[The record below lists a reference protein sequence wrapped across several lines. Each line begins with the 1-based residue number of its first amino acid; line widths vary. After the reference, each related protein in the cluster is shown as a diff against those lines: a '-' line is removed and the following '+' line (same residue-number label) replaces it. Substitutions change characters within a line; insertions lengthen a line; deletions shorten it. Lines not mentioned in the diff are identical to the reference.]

1 MAPFLLHR
9 VAVAALR
16 RASRVRRRETR
27 GIFLIPLLA
36 ALFLPQLCGA
46 AQEAAGRLS
55 ALKAT
60 GSQRFSSQKVATGTG
75 LTLGQDIKKE
85 DLQAAANR
93 LVQLGIFSD
102 VRYRFSTQSGT
113 IDVEFQVTDGPSMAP
128 LFDNFPWFTDDEIAA
143 ALKSSVPLYD
153 GRVPEAGTILDQIS
167 QSLEK
172 LLETRKVTG
181 TVSHQVV
188 RLATSGEKVQQF
200 RVDGP
205 ELSVESVE
213 FSDALAKNDHAIQ
226 QSLGDIRGKPF
237 SRAVID
243 RFIFEQV
250 RPIYLAHANLRV
262 AFDAPQARFGGDP
275 SKPLPNSVK
284 VLIGIRPGP
293 VFKWAGATWSGN
305 TAFSAAELDTLVA
318 TKPGDSADGMK
329 VELAWQRILDAY
341 GNKGY
346 LDAELDKT
354 PVLDDAAG
362 RVSYRVTIK
371 EGPQYHMGALVL
383 TGLSLEGERRIIAAW
398 KIPDGAVFSLSLAE
412 AFVNGGARAAFG
424 DLPWGYAKV
433 SDYLQ
438 KDPQTAR
445 VDVLMDFQ

>member
-1 MAPFLLHR
+1 MRPNFRRLLILATLAP
-9 VAVAALR
+9 
-16 RASRVRRRETR
+16 
-27 GIFLIPLLA
+27 IFFAPS
-36 ALFLPQLCGA
+36 PSA
-46 AQEAAGRLS
+46 AQDAAGRLT
-55 ALKAT
+55 AIKAN
-60 GSQRFSSQKVATGTG
+60 GSQRFSSAKIASETG
-75 LTLGQDIKKE
+75 LTIGQEIKKE

-93 LVQLGIFSD
+93 LVQLGVFSD
-102 VRYRFSTQSGT
+102 VRYRFSTQTGT
-113 IDVEFQVTDGPSMAP
+113 IDVEFQVTDGPSIAP
-128 LFDNFPWFTDDEIAA
+128 LFDNFPWFTDDEIAT

-172 LLETRKVTG
+172 LLETRKVAG
-181 TVSHQVV
+181 TVSHQVI
-188 RLATSGEKVQQF
+188 RLATSGDNVQQF
-200 RVDGP
+200 RVEGP
-205 ELSVESVE
+205 ALSIDSVE
-213 FSDALAKNDHAIQ
+213 FSDPVARNDHAIQ
-226 QSLGDIRGKPF
+226 QSLADIRGKPF

-262 AFDAPQARFGGDP
+262 TFDAPQARFTGDP
-275 SKPLPNSVK
+275 SKPLSNSVK
-284 VLIGIRPGP
+284 VIIGIHPGP
-293 VFKWAGATWSGN
+293 VFKWGGVTWTGN
-305 TAFSAAELDTLVA
+305 TAFSAAELDAFLA
-318 TKPGDSADGMK
+318 TKTGDSADGMK
-329 VELAWQRILDAY
+329 IELAWQRILDAY

-346 LDAELDKT
+346 LDAALEKT

-362 RVSYRVTIK
+362 RVAYRVTIK

-383 TGLSLEGERRIIAAW
+383 TGLSVEGERRIIAAW
-398 KIPDGAVFSLSLAE
+398 KLPDGAVFNASVAD

-438 KDPQTAR
+438 KDPQTAK